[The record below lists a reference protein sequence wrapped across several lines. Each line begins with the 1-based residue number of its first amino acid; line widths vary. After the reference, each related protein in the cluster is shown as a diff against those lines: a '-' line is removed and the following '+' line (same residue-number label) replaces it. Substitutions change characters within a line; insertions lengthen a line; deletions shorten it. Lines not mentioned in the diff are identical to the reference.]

1 MAKWQWGRRR
11 DPGKRTLAGGTVGGV
26 PPAQQVSGSGS
37 ANATHGGIAVSGIYN
52 DHSSVVLP
60 PEAVRPVGEVRAR
73 PGLNNLPYRAS
84 PFVGR
89 AAELDRLDAAMKKP
103 GGVWIHTVHGLG
115 GVGKSALAVHWAATR
130 AHKHR
135 LAPIRWISA
144 DSAAGVEQGLAALGT
159 ALQPA
164 ASKALTVEAL
174 AENGMQW
181 LATHSGWLVILDNVN
196 HLADIAP
203 LLARVPSGRF
213 LITSRLATVWHDAAD
228 VIRLDTLQPGESL
241 ALFTRIANV
250 GGSRDLS
257 GAAELCEELGHLPLA
272 VRQAAFALVE
282 NPLLTPSRY
291 LERLRQNPGPLYRQG
306 SEGVIDPEHTV
317 ARVWRVTLDLL
328 GEQQPLAA
336 DMLRTLAWYAPDG
349 IPAGLLDGEGKP
361 AAVDD
366 AIGALN
372 RYSMI
377 TVDPEARALSVH
389 RLVQSVAR
397 TSAADDP
404 HRAPGLITEARGR
417 ATAALEAAVGS
428 TEWQDPA
435 TWPTGRTLLPHMDA
449 LADHTPPY
457 ADTRTT
463 ARLLDH
469 AGVFLISQGLGTRA
483 TAHLRRAL
491 DHHGRELGHDDI
503 HTLTCRHNLAHAE
516 ETSGYVKRAIPLYE
530 RALRDE
536 ERVLGATHRLT
547 LASRYNLADAYAAVG
562 DADKAL
568 ALLAENPAHDP
579 LPGPLTGPLLGAPGD
594 DEGVAALVARNTLAR
609 TQQRAGRHDEAV
621 RLYEE
626 NLDSCVRAL
635 GRDHH
640 LTLVTRSNLTAARA
654 SEDPRGTVR
663 LYEGIVRDMERVL
676 GDEHPDTL
684 LVRGNLAGA
693 YRECGELD
701 RSVAL
706 FDEVLPVMERVLGE
720 HHGTTRAARV
730 ALALASRAAG
740 DPDRGVRLAAPRPEQ
755 ESGHGTSATRR
766 TGRTDSGEAPAV
778 PDEGRLDTRSADIG
792 YGFLAV
798 GDADRAVPL
807 FEQAVRENRHRL
819 SEDDP
824 GSLTDRHNLAVAHL
838 MAGHAERAVPLFEQV
853 LRVRERSLGEDHP
866 DTLTSRRHLAD
877 AHREAGEFG
886 RAAPLYEQTF
896 RARSRDFGAHHEDT
910 LAVLGMLAYTYR
922 LAGRPERAVPLF
934 EQALHGQEQVHGPY
948 HPETFPLRSNLAKT
962 YQETGELPRA
972 VALHEENVAACTH
985 ALGDD
990 HPHTLIVRH
999 NLAVA
1004 HASSG
1009 DFGRALPLA
1018 EDTLQRQRTTLGADH
1033 PDTLATQLS
1042 LAGMCLTVGLR
1053 RQARRLYKRT
1063 YFTCRRTLGEN
1074 HPLTRSALEPLM
1086 PAKRSGRRR

>member
-1 MAKWQWGRRR
+1 MAKWRWGRRR

-26 PPAQQVSGSGS
+26 LPEQQVSGSGN

-73 PGLNNLPYRAS
+73 PGMDNLPYRTAH
-84 PFVGR
+84 FVGR
-89 AAELDRLDAAMKKP
+89 ADELDRLDAAMKKP
-103 GGVWIHTVHGLG
+103 GGVWIQAVHGLG
-115 GVGKSALAVHWAATR
+115 GVGKTTLAVHWAATR
-130 AHKHR
+130 ARKHR
-135 LAPIRWISA
+135 LAPVRWISA
-144 DSAAGVEQGLAALGT
+144 DSAAGVEQGLAALAT

-164 ASKALTVEAL
+164 ASRALTVEAL

-203 LLARVPSGRF
+203 LLARVPSGHF
-213 LITSRLATVWHDAAD
+213 LITSRLATVWHDAAE
-228 VIRLDTLQPGESL
+228 VIRLDVLQPAESL
-241 ALFTRIANV
+241 ALLNRIANA
-250 GGSRDLS
+250 GGGGRDMS
-257 GAAELCEELGHLPLA
+257 GAAELCADLGHLPLA
-272 VRQAAFALVE
+272 VEQAAACLAE
-282 NPLLTPSRY
+282 NPLLTPGTY
-291 LERLRQNPGPLYRQG
+291 LDLLRQNPGPVYEQG
-306 SEGVIDPEHTV
+306 GEGFTV
-317 ARVWRVTLDLL
+317 AERTIARVWRVTLDRI
-328 GEQQPLAA
+328 GERQPLAA

-349 IPAGLLDGEGKP
+349 IPAGLLDDEGRP
-361 AAVDD
+361 AAVAG

-372 RYSMI
+372 AYSMI
-377 TVDPEARALSVH
+377 TVDPATRALSVH

-397 TSAADDP
+397 TSDADDP

-417 ATAALEAAVGS
+417 ATAALEAAVRP
-428 TEWQDPA
+428 TDWQDPA

-449 LADHTPPY
+449 LADHAPPY
-457 ADTRTT
+457 VDTGTT

-469 AGVFLISQGLGTRA
+469 AGVFLISQGLATRA

-491 DHHGRELGHDDI
+491 DHHERELGHDDI
-503 HTLTCRHNLAHAE
+503 HTLTCRHNLAHAQE
-516 ETSGYVKRAIPLYE
+516 ASGNVKRAIPLYE
-530 RALRDE
+530 QALSDE

-547 LASRYNLADAYAAVG
+547 LASRYNLADAYRAVG

-568 ALLAENPAHDP
+568 ALLGENPA
-579 LPGPLTGPLLGAPGD
+579 GPLTGPLSGEPDD
-594 DEGVAALVARNTLAR
+594 DEGIAALAARNTLAR
-609 TQQRAGRHDEAV
+609 TQQLAGRHDEAV
-621 RLYEE
+621 RQYQE
-626 NLDSCVRAL
+626 NLDACVRAL
-635 GRDHH
+635 GEDHH
-640 LTLVTRSNLTAARA
+640 LTLVTRSNLTAARVA
-654 SEDPRGTVR
+654 SKDPREAVR
-663 LYEGIVRDMERVL
+663 LFEPILRDMERVL

-693 YRECGELD
+693 YRESGELD

-720 HHGTTRAARV
+720 NHGTTRAARV
-730 ALALASRAAG
+730 ALALACRAAG
-740 DPDRGVRLAAPRPEQ
+740 DPDRAVRLTAPRPEP
-755 ESGHGTSATRR
+755 SAGHGTPAPRR
-766 TGRTDSGEAPAV
+766 TDRTDSGEEAAV

-798 GDADRAVPL
+798 GDADRAVLL
-807 FEQAVRENRHRL
+807 FEQALRDQPRV

-824 GSLTDRHNLAVAHL
+824 GSLTIRHNLAAGHV
-838 MAGHAERAVPLFEQV
+838 MAGHPERAVPLLEQV

-877 AHREAGEFG
+877 AHREAGDFS

-922 LAGRPERAVPLF
+922 LAGRPDRAVPLF

-948 HPETFPLRSNLAKT
+948 HPETFPLRSNLAAT
-962 YQETGELPRA
+962 YQDAGELPRA
-972 VALHEENVAACTH
+972 VALHEENVAACAH

-990 HPHTLIVRH
+990 HPHTLTVRH

-1009 DFGRALPLA
+1009 DFDRALPLA
-1018 EDTLQRQRTTLGADH
+1018 EDTLQRQQTALGADH

-1074 HPLTRSALEPLM
+1074 HPLTRTALEPLM
-1086 PAKRSGRRR
+1086 SAKRPGRRR